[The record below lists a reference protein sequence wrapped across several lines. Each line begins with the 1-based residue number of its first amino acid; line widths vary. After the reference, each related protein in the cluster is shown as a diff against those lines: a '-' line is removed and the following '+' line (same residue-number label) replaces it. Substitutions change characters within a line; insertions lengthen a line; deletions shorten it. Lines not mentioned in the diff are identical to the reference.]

1 MLYILPLLEN
11 IHSILLISLMFQSG
25 NNKGKI
31 TKTLVFHQYSTLF
44 KGNRVI
50 KSVDLNKIICLPL
63 LHYLWLFFTVNVS
76 LQGYQT
82 LGNEPIS
89 NS

>member
-31 TKTLVFHQYSTLF
+31 AKTLVFHQYSTLF
-44 KGNRVI
+44 KGNRLI
-50 KSVDLNKIICLPL
+50 KSVDLNNNYLFAIAALPWAIFS
-63 LHYLWLFFTVNVS
+63 HEGIATRIPYFRK
-76 LQGYQT
+76 
-82 LGNEPIS
+82 
-89 NS
+89 